1 MELFDDE
8 LAEVFPDE
16 GLRYVLRRN
25 PVRAEEMAASRKS
38 KLDALKAYMDK
49 RNDYLKLH
57 PKAKVAVA
65 LRAVEERAQSLKIR
79 TLNPAGREASGI
91 ANDRG

>member
-25 PVRAEEMAASRKS
+25 PVRAEEIAGSRKS
-38 KLDALKAYMDK
+38 KLETIQAYTAK
-49 RNDYLKLH
+49 RNEYLKLH
-57 PKAKVAVA
+57 PRAKAAVA
-65 LRAVEERAQSLKIR
+65 LRAVEARAQRLKIR
-79 TLNPAGREASGI
+79 SLLRWEEKPR
-91 ANDRG
+91 